1 MRSRLLQT
9 LLPIGVAALLAIV
22 IGSLVLLLIGKNP
35 IDAARAMITYL
46 DSADSVVAVLNRA
59 NWYYLSGL
67 AAAIGFRMGLF
78 NIGVDG
84 QYRIAALLTAALGA
98 EVSLPAALHVP
109 FMFIVAMIIGGAYA
123 AIPGILKV
131 KRGVNEVISTI
142 MLNYVATGLI
152 AYLLINYFWT
162 RDESGRDLIPKTDL
176 LDRSAWMP
184 DLNALIEKF
193 GLHLAPSVRVHGFLI
208 VAILAGIIFYIV
220 VWRTRFGFDLRM
232 SGLNPFAARSSGVNP
247 NAMIVRTMIIS
258 GALGGVLAMGPLLS
272 DSHVYGDQFPTQ
284 LGFTGIAV
292 ALLGRNHP
300 AGIAFAAVVWA
311 GLERASQALSG
322 EGIPTEI
329 SRILQGTLLLS
340 AVITYE
346 IVNRRALAAATRRAS
361 ELASSVL
368 NPGKPEVI
376 R

>member
-1 MRSRLLQT
+1 VKNKLVQT

-22 IGSLVLLLIGKNP
+22 VGSLVMLLIGKNP
-35 IDAARAMITYL
+35 MDAARAMFTYL
-46 DSADSVVAVLNRA
+46 DSADSVVAVINRA

-84 QYRIAALLTAALGA
+84 QYRIAALFTAALGA
-98 EVSLPAALHVP
+98 EVHLPAVLHVP
-109 FMFIVAMIIGGAYA
+109 FMFVVAMIIGGGFA
-123 AIPGILKV
+123 AIAGVLKV
-131 KRGVNEVISTI
+131 TRGVNEVISTI

-152 AYLLINYFWT
+152 AYLLINYFWH
-162 RDESGRDLIPKTDL
+162 RDPTGRDLVPKTDL
-176 LDRSAWMP
+176 LDRSAWIP
-184 DLNALIEKF
+184 DLNAFIAKF
-193 GLHLAPSVRVHGFLI
+193 GLHFAPTVRVHGFLV
-208 VAILAGIIFYIV
+208 VAIITGVAFYVV

-232 SGLNPFAARSSGVNP
+232 SGLNPFAASTSGVNP
-247 NAMIVRTMIIS
+247 KAMIVRTMFIS

-272 DSHVYGDQFPTQ
+272 DTHVYGDQYPIQ

-300 AGIAFAAVVWA
+300 AGIAFAAIVWA
-311 GLERASQALSG
+311 GLERASQALSS

-361 ELASSVL
+361 EIASTVL
-368 NPGKPEVI
+368 TPGTPEVI
-376 R
+376 T

>member
-1 MRSRLLQT
+1 MKNRLIQT
-9 LLPIGVAALLAIV
+9 LLPIGVAALLAAV
-22 IGSLVLLLIGKNP
+22 VGATVMLLIGSNP
-35 IDAARAMITYL
+35 IDATRAMVSYL
-46 DSADSVVAVLNRA
+46 DSTDSVVAVLNRSS
-59 NWYYLSGL
+59 WYYVSGL

-109 FMFIVAMIIGGAYA
+109 FMFIVAMIIGGAFA
-123 AIPGILKV
+123 GIAGVLKV

-142 MLNYVATGLI
+142 MLNYVATGII

-162 RDESGRDLIPKTDL
+162 RDASGRDLIPKTDL

-193 GLHLAPSVRVHGFLI
+193 GFHFAQGVRVHGFLL
-208 VAILAGIIFYIV
+208 VAALVGIIFYVV

-247 NAMIVRTMIIS
+247 NAMIVRTMFIS
-258 GALGGVLAMGPLLS
+258 GALAGVLAMGPLLS
-272 DSHVYGDQFPTQ
+272 EGHVYGDQFPTQ

-311 GLERASQALSG
+311 SLERASQALSS

-346 IVNRRALAAATRRAS
+346 IVNRRSLAATTRRAS

-368 NPGKPEVI
+368 TPAKPEVI

>member
-1 MRSRLLQT
+1 MRNRLIQT
-9 LLPIGVAALLAIV
+9 LLPIGIAALLAAIV
-22 IGSLVLLLIGKNP
+22 GSLVLLLIGSNP
-35 IDAARAMITYL
+35 IDATRAMVTYL
-46 DSADSVVAVLNRA
+46 DSADSVVAVINRA
-59 NWYYLSGL
+59 NWYYVSGL

-84 QYRIAALLTAALGA
+84 QYRLAAILTAALGA
-98 EVSLPAALHVP
+98 EVSLPAAVHVP
-109 FMFIVAMIIGGAYA
+109 FMFIVAMIVGGAYA
-123 AIPGILKV
+123 AIAGVLKV

-142 MLNYVATGLI
+142 MLNYVATGII

-162 RDESGRDLIPKTDL
+162 RDTSGRDLIPKTDL

-193 GLHLAPSVRVHGFLI
+193 GLHLAPGVRVHGFLV
-208 VAILAGIIFYIV
+208 VAILTGLIFYIV

-232 SGLNPFAARSSGVNP
+232 SGLNPLAARSSGVRP
-247 NAMIVRTMIIS
+247 NAMIVRTMFIS

-272 DSHVYGDQFPTQ
+272 DGHVYGDQFPTQ

-300 AGIAFAAVVWA
+300 GGIAFAAIVWA
-311 GLERASQALSG
+311 GLERASQALSS

-368 NPGKPEVI
+368 TPNKPEVI

>member
-1 MRSRLLQT
+1 VKNRLIQA
-9 LLPIGVAALLAIV
+9 LLPVAVAALLAAIV
-22 IGSLVLLLIGKNP
+22 GSLVMLLIGSNP
-35 IDAARAMITYL
+35 IDATRAMISYL
-46 DSADSVVAVLNRA
+46 DSADSVVAVLNRSS
-59 NWYYLSGL
+59 WYYVSGL

-84 QYRIAALLTAALGA
+84 QYRLAALLTAALGA
-98 EVSLPAALHVP
+98 EVSLPAVVHVP
-109 FMFIVAMIIGGAYA
+109 FMFIVAMIIGGAFA
-123 AIPGILKV
+123 GIAGVLKV

-142 MLNYVATGLI
+142 MLNYVATGII
-152 AYLLINYFWT
+152 AYLLVNYFWT
-162 RDESGRDLIPKTDL
+162 RDATGRDLIPKTDL
-176 LDRSAWMP
+176 LDRSAWIP

-193 GLHLAPSVRVHGFLI
+193 GLHFAPNVRVHGFLV
-208 VAILAGIIFYIV
+208 VAILVGVIFYVV

-247 NAMIVRTMIIS
+247 NAMIVRTMFIS
-258 GALGGVLAMGPLLS
+258 GALAGVLAMGPLLS
-272 DSHVYGDQFPTQ
+272 EGHVYGDQFPTQ

-311 GLERASQALSG
+311 GLERASQALSS

-368 NPGKPEVI
+368 TPNKPEVI
-376 R
+376 G

>member
-1 MRSRLLQT
+1 MKNKLIQT
-9 LLPIGVAALLAIV
+9 LLPIGIAALLAAIV
-22 IGSLVLLLIGKNP
+22 GSLVMLLIGSNP
-35 IDAARAMITYL
+35 IDATRAMISYL
-46 DSADSVVAVLNRA
+46 DSADSVVAVLNRSS
-59 NWYYLSGL
+59 WYYISGL

-98 EVSLPAALHVP
+98 EVSLPAVVHVP
-109 FMFIVAMIIGGAYA
+109 FMFIVAMIIGGAFA
-123 AIPGILKV
+123 GIAGVLKV

-142 MLNYVATGLI
+142 MLNYVATGVI

-162 RDESGRDLIPKTDL
+162 RDATGRDLIPKTDL
-176 LDRSAWMP
+176 LDRSAWIP

-193 GLHLAPSVRVHGFLI
+193 GLHFAPNVRVHGFLI
-208 VAILAGIIFYIV
+208 VAALVGIVFYVV

-247 NAMIVRTMIIS
+247 NAMVVRTMFIS
-258 GALGGVLAMGPLLS
+258 GALAGVLAMGPLLS
-272 DSHVYGDQFPTQ
+272 EGHVYGDQFPTQ

-311 GLERASQALSG
+311 GLERASTALSS

-346 IVNRRALAAATRRAS
+346 IVNRRSLAAAARRAS

-368 NPGKPEVI
+368 TPTKPEVI

>member
-1 MRSRLLQT
+1 MKKRIGQA

-22 IGSLVLLLIGKNP
+22 VGSLVMLLIGKNP
-35 IDAARAMITYL
+35 LDAARAMFTYL
-46 DSADSVVAVLNRA
+46 DSADSVVAVINRA

-84 QYRIAALLTAALGA
+84 QYRLAALFTAALGA
-98 EVSLPAALHVP
+98 EVSLPAVLHVP
-109 FMFIVAMIIGGAYA
+109 FMFIVAMIVGGAFA
-123 AIPGILKV
+123 AIPGVLKV
-131 KRGVNEVISTI
+131 TRGVNEVISTI

-152 AYLLINYFWT
+152 AYLLINYFWH
-162 RDESGRDLIPKTDL
+162 RDPSGRDLVPKTDL
-176 LDRSAWMP
+176 LDRSAWIP

-193 GLHLAPSVRVHGFLI
+193 GLHLAPNVRLHGFLV
-208 VAILAGIIFYIV
+208 VAILTGVVFYVV
-220 VWRTRFGFDLRM
+220 VWRTRFGYDLRM
-232 SGLNPFAARSSGVNP
+232 SGLNPLAASSSGVNAR
-247 NAMIVRTMIIS
+247 AMIVRTMVIS

-272 DSHVYGDQFPTQ
+272 DTHVYGDQYPIQ

-300 AGIAFAAVVWA
+300 AGIAFAAIVWA
-311 GLERASQALSG
+311 GLERASQALSS

-361 ELASSVL
+361 DIATSVL
-368 NPGKPEVI
+368 TPGQPEVA